1 MSCCIGR
8 PLRHRLALEVSPGS
22 LSIAR
27 LLKYRPALKVQRH
40 ENRGGAETFFIDVMP
55 VFFLRLLT
63 VPGEPKR
70 NKKQGRGNWQCTGK
84 RNERK
89 GTGNSGTGHSGTGR
103 RRVKKRTRFVTR
115 FERVPGS
122 RLGRVTMCP

>member
-27 LLKYRPALKVQRH
+27 LLKYRPALKVQ
-40 ENRGGAETFFIDVMP
+40 
-55 VFFLRLLT
+55 LLT